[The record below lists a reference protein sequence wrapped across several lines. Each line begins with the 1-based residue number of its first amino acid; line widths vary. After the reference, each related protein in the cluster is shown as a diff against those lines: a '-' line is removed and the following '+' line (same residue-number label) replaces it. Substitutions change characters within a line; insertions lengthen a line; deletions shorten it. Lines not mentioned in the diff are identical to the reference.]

1 VDTGVQEGG
10 GESVGDAAVKERF
23 YSFIYCIFSYS
34 MCVRR
39 VIGVQTTCS
48 GMYQTGV
55 SIIRVQSS

>member
-10 GESVGDAAVKERF
+10 GESVGDVVVKERF
-23 YSFIYCIFSYS
+23 YSSVYCIFPYS
-34 MCVRR
+34 VCFRR
-39 VIGVQTTCS
+39 VIGLQTICS